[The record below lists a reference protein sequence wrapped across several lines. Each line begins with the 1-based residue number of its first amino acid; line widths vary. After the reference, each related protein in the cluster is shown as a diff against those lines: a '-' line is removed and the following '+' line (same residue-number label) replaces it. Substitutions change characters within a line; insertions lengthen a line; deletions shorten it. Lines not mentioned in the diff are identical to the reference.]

1 MVMGP
6 GIEHLY
12 LSTAQAYWHFRKGLK
27 TKEILQSSLQVLH
40 DKDMSID
47 QNLSVIVGGKSISN
61 FQLLLQNHLA
71 ISNQTWPKT
80 STFKLI
86 CLQKRC
92 HMIKNVYIAVR
103 DKHFFQIL
111 LLKNCLA
118 NSNQVLHNA
127 SLKKKLSF
135 WFVQMCNGKERK
147 CRNNNSPQVGI
158 EPGASRFKIQQSTKW
173 AKEISHWRS
182 ASSSTDKPQPL
193 QNEWLPLLQRKTVTK
208 DENSKKYLKFQCFFL
223 IDWLPSLIYW
233 VKDSFLMRQ
242 GSQSISWT
250 TVRDN
255 SWRTWHR
262 AFFEGGSSKL
272 FKWMAH
278 SSVRGDNISLKY
290 VKYMGH
296 FKNNISILLK
306 WRVTSLCKRIYFD
319 VQIFY
324 AHKYLF
330 TS

>member
-1 MVMGP
+1 MALP
-6 GIEHLY
+6 
-12 LSTAQAYWHFRKGLK
+12 
-27 TKEILQSSLQVLH
+27 
-40 DKDMSID
+40 
-47 QNLSVIVGGKSISN
+47 
-61 FQLLLQNHLA
+61 
-71 ISNQTWPKT
+71 
-80 STFKLI
+80 
-86 CLQKRC
+86 
-92 HMIKNVYIAVR
+92 
-103 DKHFFQIL
+103 
-111 LLKNCLA
+111 
-118 NSNQVLHNA
+118 
-127 SLKKKLSF
+127 
-135 WFVQMCNGKERK
+135 
-147 CRNNNSPQVGI
+147 
-158 EPGASRFKIQQSTKW
+158 STKKDSYKRW
-173 AKEISHWRS
+173 KQQKIFEI
-182 ASSSTDKPQPL
+182 PML
-193 QNEWLPLLQRKTVTK
+193 I
-208 DENSKKYLKFQCFFL
+208 L

-233 VKDSFLMRQ
+233 VKDSFSKRQ
-242 GSQSISWT
+242 GSQSLSWT

-306 WRVTSLCKRIYFD
+306 WRITSLCKRIYFD